1 MEYEIIDVHLHL
13 CKDTATEKLAMP
25 RPGIPDSWLCGTPET
40 LPRFMDFW
48 GVSKVISLNAHNPNR
63 RIQGRLARLPK
74 GISEAE
80 YQRAK
85 ASLRE
90 EMAESFR
97 QFNDW
102 GIEVSKRNPR
112 IQIWVGIDPIFGEKT
127 MDYFE
132 DWVKRGTGGIKI
144 HPGQIGELPDH
155 PFFMPI
161 YQRCQEL
168 GLPVV
173 FDTGSSGGPAP
184 GGVYYGEPNN
194 FIPLLSTFPKLK
206 LIMAHFCSLFWDE
219 RIILAEKYKDNLF
232 FDIGGGLYEAEGRF
246 SGGNEARDGRRA
258 IPREDAVRIFRKV
271 GVERLMFA
279 SDGTGDRIP
288 AMAEQIM
295 SLELTDEE
303 KSLIFSGNAKRI
315 LGL

>member
-74 GISEAE
+74 GITESE

-90 EMAESFR
+90 EMVEGFR
-97 QFNDW
+97 RFNDW
-102 GIEVSKRNPR
+102 GVEVSKRNPR
-112 IQIWVGIDPIFGEKT
+112 IQIYVGIDPILFGEKT
-127 MDYFE
+127 MEYFE
-132 DWVKRGTGGIKI
+132 DWVRKGTPGIKL
-144 HPGQIGELPDH
+144 HPGQIGALPDH
-155 PFFMPI
+155 PTLMPI

-173 FDTGSSGGPAP
+173 FDTGSSGGAGP
-184 GGVYYGEPNN
+184 GGVIYGEPNR
-194 FIPLLSTFPKLK
+194 FIPILSTFPKLK
-206 LIMAHFCSLFWDE
+206 LVMAHFCSLFWDE
-219 RIILAEKYKDNLF
+219 RIILAEKYKDNLS
-232 FDIGGGLYEAEGRF
+232 FDIGGGLYEAEGGF
-246 SGGNEARDGRRA
+246 NARDGHRA
-258 IPREDAVRIFRKV
+258 ISKEDAVRVFRKV

-288 AMAEQIM
+288 ATAEQVM
-295 SLELTDEE
+295 SLDLTDEE
-303 KSLIFSGNAKRI
+303 KRLIFSENAKRI
-315 LGL
+315 FGL